1 MCSWFLLVVIILWP
15 VFPQLFHASR
25 TVRFRFRGKFE
36 GICGRGDAGG
46 FGNYSCFRQNIYW
59 AISGLFEAL
68 VYLLQTIS
76 LFYYYPFF
84 ISCNKSFSMYIR
96 RKWSTSRLLFHPKTI
111 TPSFRSG
118 EGDEETA
125 RGTNRAEAKER
136 TALSAQSSPATG
148 ARLRPKERPGC
159 RLIRSIDC
167 SSWKFAICNS
177 AHRCFFSERSCDFQF
192 NGFSP
197 LASRNRDIELIVV
210 FVHSSWR
217 YWPILVHCHFLAEFV
232 LLLTVEPL
240 GIGLQVCIEV

>member
-25 TVRFRFRGKFE
+25 TFRFRFRGKFE

-46 FGNYSCFRQNIYW
+46 FGNYSCFRQNINW

-96 RKWSTSRLLFHPKTI
+96 RKWSTSRLSFHPKTI

-118 EGDEETA
+118 EGEEETA

-177 AHRCFFSERSCDFQF
+177 AHRCFFLWTLLWFPIQWLFSSCLSKQ
-192 NGFSP
+192 
-197 LASRNRDIELIVV
+197 
-210 FVHSSWR
+210 R
-217 YWPILVHCHFLAEFV
+217 YWIDSRVRSFVVEILTDFGALPFSCRICSPSGDWIASMHR
-232 LLLTVEPL
+232 
-240 GIGLQVCIEV
+240 GLD